1 MSGNEINRRDFLKIM
16 GWSGVG
22 AALAG
27 CDMPTTVTLEEGKET
42 VVSYLSPEEYV
53 IPGVGVWY
61 ASTCQQCGAGCGI
74 QGRVR
79 EGRLLKLEGN
89 PESPVNYGKLC
100 QMGQAGLQGHYNP
113 DRLQKPKIRKNGQLV
128 DASWEEAMQL
138 LQQKTNGVAAGRFAW
153 FTGTVSGH
161 QAVLMNAYAEALGS
175 AQNHFVH
182 EVVNNAVARAVN
194 QEVLG
199 DPDPVYLVDKAQ
211 VVLSFGA
218 DLVGA
223 SPSPVWY
230 ATEYA
235 KFREAPRGVLVQV
248 EPNMT
253 LTGANADMWV
263 AARPGTEG
271 VLALGIAN
279 TLINRNHVDAG
290 QLPAEARDLIAKYDA
305 NKVAQVTGVAGDRIV
320 KIAKWLNDR
329 RPSLVVTG
337 ASADAQSHG
346 YETAAAAMMLNV
358 LLGNVGK
365 TIVSSGSSSYPQLAS
380 KAGDTASLLKFAQAV
395 EQKSFDVV
403 FFYNANPV
411 YTAPKFLKLGEKLQ
425 GVPFK
430 VAFAHYPDET
440 TMAADLVLPLYS
452 AYEDWGTHIPR
463 VQTQRPVLSLQQPL
477 MEPLYAETRGFGD
490 VMLALLKTRDAAG
503 YGAYNDYYSYL
514 REAFKALP
522 AGVKGDAAS
531 DEIFWQR
538 VAQRGVLEMPATAGA
553 LSAKPV
559 SVGVPE
565 PQENSQYPFHLVPTA
580 RLGLWDGRHANLP
593 WLQEAPDQITKIVWD
608 SWAEIHPSTAAK
620 LGVKKGDY
628 LTITS
633 DQGSMDV
640 RVFIYNGI
648 HPEAI
653 AVPLGQGHEE
663 YGRYAK
669 GRGVNPLKI
678 LSPVTDAK
686 TGELALHG
694 TRVKLAKANKHK
706 PLVAMGGSDTQV
718 GRKMVAT
725 VTADAFRRT
734 EGSA

>member
-1 MSGNEINRRDFLKIM
+1 M

-89 PESPVNYGKLC
+89 PESPVNHGRLC

-113 DRLQKPKIRKNGQLV
+113 DRLTKPKIRKNGQLV
-128 DASWEEAMQL
+128 DAPWDEAMQL
-138 LQQKTNGVAAGRFAW
+138 LQQKTKDLAAGRFAW

-175 AQNHFVH
+175 AQDHYVH
-182 EVVNNAVARAVN
+182 EVVNDAVAQAVN
-194 QEVLG
+194 QAVLG
-199 DPDPVYLVDKAQ
+199 EPDPLYLLERAQ

-223 SPSPVWY
+223 SASPVWY
-230 ATEYA
+230 ATQYA
-235 KFREAPRGVLVQV
+235 KFREAPRGALVQV
-248 EPNMT
+248 EPKMT

-279 TLINRNHVDAG
+279 TLINRNHVDASS
-290 QLPAEARDLIAKYDA
+290 LPADARDLIAKFNA
-305 NKVAQVTGVAGDRIV
+305 NTVAKTTGVSGDRIV
-320 KIAKWLNDR
+320 KIAKWLHDR
-329 RPSLVVTG
+329 RPSLIVTG
-337 ASADAQSHG
+337 AAATAQAHG

-358 LLGNVGK
+358 LLGNIGK
-365 TIVSSGSSSYPQLAS
+365 TIVSSGASAFPQLNS
-380 KAGDTASLLKFAQAV
+380 KAGNTSNLLRFTQAM
-395 EQKSFDVV
+395 EQRKYDVV
-403 FFYNANPV
+403 FFYNTNPV
-411 YTAPKFLKLGEKLQ
+411 YTAPKFLKFGEKLQ
-425 GVPFK
+425 SVPFK

-440 TMAADLVLPLYS
+440 TMKADLVLPLYS
-452 AYEDWGTHIPR
+452 AYEDWGTHVPR
-463 VQTQRPVLSLQQPL
+463 VQTERPVLSVQQPL

-490 VMLALLKTRDAAG
+490 VMLSLLKGRDATR
-503 YGAYNDYYSYL
+503 YGAFGDYHAYL
-514 REAFKALP
+514 REAFKAFP
-522 AGVKGDAAS
+522 AMLKGDAAS
-531 DEIFWQR
+531 DEVFWQR
-538 VAQRGVLEMPATAGA
+538 VAQRGLVEVPMTPRA
-553 LSAKPV
+553 LSVNPV
-559 SVGVPE
+559 SANVTE
-565 PQENSQYPFHLVPTA
+565 PKEDSQYPFHLVPSA
-580 RLGLWDGRHANLP
+580 QLGLWDGRHANLP
-593 WLQEAPDQITKIVWD
+593 WLQEAPDQLSKVVWD

-620 LGVKKGDY
+620 LGVTEGDY

-633 DQGSMDV
+633 DQGSIEA
-640 RVFIYNGI
+640 RVFIFNGI

-653 AVPLGQGHEE
+653 AVPMGQGHEE

-706 PLVAMGGSDTQV
+706 ALVVMGGSDTQV
-718 GRKMVAT
+718 GRKLVAT